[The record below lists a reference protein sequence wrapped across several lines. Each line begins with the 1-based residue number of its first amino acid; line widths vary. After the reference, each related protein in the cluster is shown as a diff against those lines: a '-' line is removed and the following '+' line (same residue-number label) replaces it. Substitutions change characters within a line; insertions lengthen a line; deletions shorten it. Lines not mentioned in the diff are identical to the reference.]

1 MKDVYG
7 FLTFEKVIK
16 IIEKKLMRGYT
27 FNPSHL
33 FQTPKLNN
41 TSRNNW
47 KSSFEVNLVRILLK
61 QLEQSLS
68 ISAVIVDSAFGL
80 IN

>member
-16 IIEKKLMRGYT
+16 IIEKKLMRGHT